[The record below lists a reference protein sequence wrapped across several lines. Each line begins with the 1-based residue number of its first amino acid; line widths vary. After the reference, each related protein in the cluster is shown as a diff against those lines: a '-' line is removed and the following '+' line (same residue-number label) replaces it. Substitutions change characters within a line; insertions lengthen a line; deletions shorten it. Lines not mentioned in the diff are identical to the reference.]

1 MLTYTPPFAG
11 GACDGR
17 VCPSLF
23 SHAPPTRVPGSNQ
36 TLLGP
41 ALRMSRQTSLLK
53 FRIGIFL
60 ANI

>member
-11 GACDGR
+11 GACDGGS
-17 VCPSLF
+17 VPPSSLTLLPQE
-23 SHAPPTRVPGSNQ
+23 SLGRNQ

>member
-1 MLTYTPPFAG
+1 MLRYTPPFAEVLATG
-11 GACDGR
+11 GSVPPSSLTLLPQESLGR
-17 VCPSLF
+17 
-23 SHAPPTRVPGSNQ
+23 NQ